1 MMKAHQIDPF
11 LKDGG
16 LSMMKKCR
24 YIDSND
30 IMQTDQIDAFH
41 VDCLSMMKE
50 CRQDDNLVA
59 LKALQIDTSKD
70 DCFSTMN

>member
-1 MMKAHQIDPF
+1 
-11 LKDGG
+11 
-16 LSMMKKCR
+16 
-24 YIDSND
+24 
-30 IMQTDQIDAFH
+30 MQTDQIDAFH